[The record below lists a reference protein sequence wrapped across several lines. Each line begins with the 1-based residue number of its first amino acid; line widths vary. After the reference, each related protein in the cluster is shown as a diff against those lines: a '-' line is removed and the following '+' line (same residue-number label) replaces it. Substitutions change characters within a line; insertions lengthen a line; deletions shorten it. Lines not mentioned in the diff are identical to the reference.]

1 MARPIFTTREK
12 EILRLVVEGLSNGE
26 IGRKLYLA
34 ESTVK
39 SHLSS
44 SFAKLGVH
52 SRNEAT
58 ALILDPGAGLGPAIL
73 RTHDGLLGSG

>member
-1 MARPIFTTREK
+1 V
-12 EILRLVVEGLSNGE
+12 ILGLSNGE
-26 IGRKLYLA
+26 IGRRLYLA

-44 SFAKLGVH
+44 AFTKLGVG

-58 ALILDPGAGLGPAIL
+58 ALILDPASGLGPGIL
-73 RTHDGLLGSG
+73 RVSNGVVPTPR